1 MSQELSVHL
10 ITFLAFGA
18 VAIGVYAIGQFL
30 AVQIRVHQRIA
41 AQGQDAAQRRDDE
54 VAPGLASGFDALVS
68 TIFEE
73 KRFGVEGSV
82 RTKLRRE
89 LIRAGFFRVD
99 AINYYIFA
107 RVATVIIFVIV
118 VLIVE
123 QFMANSEWYLR
134 LGLAVVVILLAV
146 VGPDAY
152 IARQKRVLHLG
163 YRIAFPDMLDLL
175 VVCIDA
181 GLSLEAA
188 LDRISGEVGRQNR
201 HLGANLQIMGAEMRA
216 GRSTIDA
223 LASLA
228 DRLGLDE
235 ARSLAA
241 MLRQSIELGT
251 DVGDALRVF
260 SDDMR
265 DRRLLRAEER
275 ANQLPVKLVGPLGLF
290 IFPVILGMALV
301 PVMIRLITVVL
312 Q

>member
-1 MSQELSVHL
+1 MSPELASL
-10 ITFLAFGA
+10 FITILAFGA
-18 VAIGVYAIGQFL
+18 VAIGVFAIGQFV
-30 AVQIRVHQRIA
+30 AVQIRVHQRVA
-41 AQGQDAAQRRDDE
+41 AHGRDAETATG
-54 VAPGLASGFDALVS
+54 VASGFDGLVS
-68 TIFEE
+68 TIFDE

-89 LIRAGFFRVD
+89 LISAGFFRVD
-99 AINYYIFA
+99 AIRYYIFA
-107 RVATVIIFVIV
+107 RVATVV
-118 VLIVE
+118 VLAIVALVAE
-123 QFMANSEWYLR
+123 QILVNSEWYLKF
-134 LGLAVVVILLAV
+134 GLVAILILLAV

-152 IARQKRVLHLG
+152 IARRKRKLHLG

-181 GLSLEAA
+181 GLSLEAG
-188 LDRISGEVGRQNR
+188 LDRISGEITRQNR
-201 HLGANLQIMGAEMRA
+201 HLGTNLQIMGAEMRA

-251 DVGDALRVF
+251 DVGDALRAF
-260 SDDMR
+260 SDEMR

-275 ANQLPVKLVGPLGLF
+275 ANQLPVKMVGPLGLF
-290 IFPVILGMALV
+290 IFPVILGIAMV
-301 PVMIRLITVVL
+301 PVIIRLLAVMK
-312 Q
+312 

>member
-1 MSQELSVHL
+1 MSQELSFLL
-10 ITFLAFGA
+10 IPILAFGA
-18 VAIGVYAIGQFL
+18 VAIGVFAIGQFI
-30 AVQIRVHQRIA
+30 AVQIRVHQRVA
-41 AQGQDAAQRRDDE
+41 AQGRDVE
-54 VAPGLASGFDALVS
+54 TAPGLASGFDALVS
-68 TIFEE
+68 TFFDE

-89 LIRAGFFRVD
+89 LIRAGFFHVD
-99 AINYYIFA
+99 AIKYYIFA
-107 RVATVIIFVIV
+107 RIATVVVLVIV
-118 VLIVE
+118 ALLAE
-123 QFMANSEWYLR
+123 QFLVNSEWYLKSA
-134 LGLAVVVILLAV
+134 LMAIIMVLAV

-152 IARQKRVLHLG
+152 IARRKRKLHLG

-181 GLSLEAA
+181 GLSLEGA
-188 LDRISGEVGRQNR
+188 LDRISGEITRQNR
-201 HLGANLQIMGAEMRA
+201 HLAANLQILGAERRA

-235 ARSLAA
+235 ARSLTA

-265 DRRLLRAEER
+265 DRRLMRAEER
-275 ANQLPVKLVGPLGLF
+275 ANQLPVKMVGPLGLF
-290 IFPVILGMALV
+290 IFPVVLGLAMV
-301 PVMIRLITVVL
+301 PVIIRLLTVL
-312 Q
+312 K

>member
-1 MSQELSVHL
+1 MSQELLILL

-18 VAIGVYAIGQFL
+18 VAIGVFAIGQFI
-30 AVQIRVHQRIA
+30 AVQIRVHQRVA
-41 AQGQDAAQRRDDE
+41 AQGRDVE
-54 VAPGLASGFDALVS
+54 TAPGLASGFDALVS
-68 TIFEE
+68 TFFDE

-89 LIRAGFFRVD
+89 LIRAGFFHVD
-99 AINYYIFA
+99 AIKYYIFA
-107 RVATVIIFVIV
+107 RIATVVVWVIV
-118 VLIVE
+118 ALLTE
-123 QFMANSEWYLR
+123 QFLVNTEWYLKFA
-134 LGLAVVVILLAV
+134 LVAIIMVLAVI
-146 VGPDAY
+146 GPDAY
-152 IARQKRVLHLG
+152 IARRKRKLHLA

-181 GLSLEAA
+181 GLSLEGA
-188 LDRISGEVGRQNR
+188 LDRISGEITRQNR
-201 HLGANLQIMGAEMRA
+201 HLGANLQILSAERRA

-235 ARSLAA
+235 ARSLSA

-265 DRRLLRAEER
+265 DRRLMRAEER
-275 ANQLPVKLVGPLGLF
+275 ANQLPVKMVGPLGLF
-290 IFPVILGMALV
+290 IFPVILGIAMV
-301 PVMIRLITVVL
+301 PVIIRLITVL
-312 Q
+312 K

>member
-1 MSQELSVHL
+1 MSQELSFLL
-10 ITFLAFGA
+10 ITILAFGA
-18 VAIGVYAIGQFL
+18 VAIGVFAIGQFI
-30 AVQIRVHQRIA
+30 AVQIRVHQRVA
-41 AQGQDAAQRRDDE
+41 AQGRDVE
-54 VAPGLASGFDALVS
+54 TAPGLASGFDALVS
-68 TIFEE
+68 TFFDE

-89 LIRAGFFRVD
+89 LIRAGFFYVD
-99 AINYYIFA
+99 AIKYYIFA
-107 RVATVIIFVIV
+107 RIATVVVLVIV
-118 VLIVE
+118 ALLTE
-123 QFMANSEWYLR
+123 QFLVNSEWYLKFA
-134 LGLAVVVILLAV
+134 LVAIIMVLAV

-152 IARQKRVLHLG
+152 IARRKRKLHVG

-181 GLSLEAA
+181 GLSLEGA
-188 LDRISGEVGRQNR
+188 LDRISGEITRQNR
-201 HLGANLQIMGAEMRA
+201 HLGANLQILGAERRA

-235 ARSLAA
+235 ARSLTA

-265 DRRLLRAEER
+265 DRRLMRAEER
-275 ANQLPVKLVGPLGLF
+275 ANQLPVKMVGPLGLF
-290 IFPVILGMALV
+290 IFPVILGLAMV
-301 PVMIRLITVVL
+301 PVIIRLLTVL
-312 Q
+312 K

>member
-1 MSQELSVHL
+1 MSQELSIQL
-10 ITFLAFGA
+10 ITILAFGA

-30 AVQIRVHQRIA
+30 SVQIRVHQRVA
-41 AQGQDAAQRRDDE
+41 AQGQDAAQRGDANT
-54 VAPGLASGFDALVS
+54 APGLASGFDALVS
-68 TIFEE
+68 TIFDE

-99 AINYYIFA
+99 AIKYYIFA
-107 RVATVIIFVIV
+107 RVASV
-118 VLIVE
+118 VLLGVVALFAA
-123 QFMANSEWYLR
+123 QFLSNWYLK
-134 LGLAVVVILLAV
+134 LGLAAVLILLALL
-146 VGPDAY
+146 GPDAY
-152 IARQKRVLHLG
+152 IARRKRLLHRG

-181 GLSLEAA
+181 GLSLDAA
-188 LDRISGEVGRQNR
+188 LGRISGEVGQQNR
-201 HLGANLQIMGAEMRA
+201 YLGANLQIMGAEMRA

-251 DVGDALRVF
+251 DVGDALRAF

-265 DRRLLRAEER
+265 DRRLMRAEER
-275 ANQLPVKLVGPLGLF
+275 ANQLPVKMVGPLGLF
-290 IFPVILGMALV
+290 IFPVILGIAMV
-301 PVMIRLITVVL
+301 PVIIRLLAVL
-312 Q
+312 K

>member
-1 MSQELSVHL
+1 M
-10 ITFLAFGA
+10 
-18 VAIGVYAIGQFL
+18 
-30 AVQIRVHQRIA
+30 
-41 AQGQDAAQRRDDE
+41 
-54 VAPGLASGFDALVS
+54 ASGFDALVS

-89 LIRAGFFRVD
+89 LIGAGFFRVD

-107 RVATVIIFVIV
+107 RVATVVVFAIA
-118 VLIVE
+118 VLIAE
-123 QFMANSEWYLR
+123 QFMVNSEWYLK
-134 LGLAVVVILLAV
+134 LGLAAVVILLAV
-146 VGPDAY
+146 MGPDAY
-152 IARQKRVLHLG
+152 IARRKRKLHLE

-188 LDRISGEVGRQNR
+188 LDRISGEIGRQNR

-275 ANQLPVKLVGPLGLF
+275 ANQLPVKMVGPLGLF
-290 IFPVILGMALV
+290 IFPVILGIAMV
-301 PVMIRLITVVL
+301 PVIIRLITVL
-312 Q
+312 K